1 MQDTQCTPK
10 PCEFSVNLST
20 DLAQFWIRS
29 VMFLTILVLFFFFF
43 FIPTNAGLLM
53 VEKDLNE
60 KREAVSY
67 RGLAEVR

>member
-10 PCEFSVNLST
+10 PREFSVNLST

-29 VMFLTILVLFFFFF
+29 VMFLTILVLFFFF

>member
-10 PCEFSVNLST
+10 PCEFSANLST
-20 DLAQFWIRS
+20 DFAPFWIRS
-29 VMFLTILVLFFFFF
+29 VMSMTIFF
-43 FIPTNAGLLM
+43 FISTNACLLM

-67 RGLAEVR
+67 RGLGEVW